1 LIDRRRPP
9 LLLRL
14 VAAPLIALASVSAC
28 RPPPLATDPHPLLA
42 AIPAPQREQPLDGAL
57 MPIPTPGHVTVVDF
71 WATWCKPCL
80 RMLPGLEALHRE
92 TRVRGVVVVGVA
104 SDDNPGLVQAFLREH
119 GVTYANVVAPDGNL
133 RGSYK
138 VGDLPHTF
146 VLDRHGR
153 VRVVRKGGGEADL
166 SALRDAVDTLLGE
179 P

>member
-1 LIDRRRPP
+1 LIDRRPL

-14 VAAPLIALASVSAC
+14 AAAPLVALATVSAC